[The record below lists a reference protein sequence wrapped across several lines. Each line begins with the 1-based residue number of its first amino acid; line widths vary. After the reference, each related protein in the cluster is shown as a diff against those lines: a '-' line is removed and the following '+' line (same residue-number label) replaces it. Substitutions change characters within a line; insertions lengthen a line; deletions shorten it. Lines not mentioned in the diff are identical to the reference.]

1 LLAKRRK
8 SHATLAWF
16 LFACILSIGAVLS
29 KNEAVSFPEL
39 GSEVPVFLALWN
51 KRWILPMLDL
61 PQIICAASYLDWKT
75 QPDPR
80 NHFDGSK
87 SAAGA
92 RLACQSCEPTAEISA
107 FLRRKLFQVFVFQGF
122 PLFSSLAC
130 NLPDH

>member
-1 LLAKRRK
+1 
-8 SHATLAWF
+8 
-16 LFACILSIGAVLS
+16 
-29 KNEAVSFPEL
+29 
-39 GSEVPVFLALWN
+39 
-51 KRWILPMLDL
+51 MLDL